1 MAAVMRRRPLA
12 ETNTAVVLS
21 RDAGKQHWLV
31 ESAPVSR
38 ASESTP
44 LLPRSAAPANAL
56 ARAPQS
62 TEWLQELLIALQRG
76 LDFLFAFTGCAEKP
90 SAAPVPPLSDAT
102 LRALSSWNNRIR
114 TSPYDASNLVH
125 EQQLMEL
132 WRRAFPDE
140 PLEQRVTKQWGKLG
154 FQGKDPATDFRGA
167 GIYSLTNLLHL
178 SERYQ
183 RFFGSLVAS
192 SFPFAITSINLTNV
206 LFELL
211 GYGMRPSPHSHSR
224 VRLCSLVVA
233 DGEVRDGLFC
243 EAYCLL
249 FWCFAEEWRR
259 LNATYLQFPT
269 VMTAARMKFCL
280 LIEEITS
287 PAELAAR
294 NARALDADLIR
305 F

>member
-1 MAAVMRRRPLA
+1 MAAVMRRRPQALNDNA
-12 ETNTAVVLS
+12 IVLS
-21 RDAGKQHWLV
+21 RDAGKQQWLV
-31 ESAPVSR
+31 EPAPVSR

-44 LLPRSAAPANAL
+44 LLPRSPAPASSL
-56 ARAPQS
+56 ARAPQANL
-62 TEWLQELLIALQRG
+62 WLQDLLLALQRG
-76 LDFLFAFTGCAEKP
+76 FEYIFAVTGCAT
-90 SAAPVPPLSDAT
+90 APIAPIVPLDDVT
-102 LRALSSWNNRIR
+102 LRALSRWNERIR
-114 TSPYDASNLVH
+114 SSPYDASNLVH

-224 VRLCSLVVA
+224 TRLCSLVVA
-233 DGEVRDGLFC
+233 DGQVRDDLFC
-243 EAYCLL
+243 EAYCLI

-259 LNATYLQFPT
+259 MNATYLQFPT

-280 LIEEITS
+280 LIEEIRT
-287 PAELAAR
+287 PADLAAR
-294 NARALDADLIR
+294 NARAFDADLIR